1 MADRRKPIITEE
13 KLDVISPLEEG
24 ERIVD
29 IRRNVRF
36 AHNRLR
42 KIRDNA
48 GRIKESPES
57 KNKCL
62 CSKTTTALPE

>member
-1 MADRRKPIITEE
+1 MHGQKNI
-13 KLDVISPLEEG
+13 K
-24 ERIVD
+24 

-57 KNKCL
+57 K
-62 CSKTTTALPE
+62 T